1 MKITRK
7 QLRTLIESVLR
18 EEKDFDLSKV
28 IDYTVKSGDTLAV
41 LNKSYGAEDLGFTV
55 EDQIELNKKEN
66 KNFDEAFYDGD
77 KLRAGKVIK
86 LRVDS
91 AVE

>member
-1 MKITRK
+1 MKITRR

-18 EEKDFDLSKV
+18 EEKNFDLSKV
-28 IDYTVKSGDTLAV
+28 IDYTVKSGDTLSD
-41 LNKSYGAEDLGFTV
+41 LNTNLGAADLGFTV
-55 EDQIELNKKEN
+55 QDQIELNGKD
-66 KNFDEAFYDGD
+66 FDGD
-77 KLRAGKVIK
+77 KLSVGQKIK

>member
-7 QLRTLIESVLR
+7 QLRSLIESVLH

-55 EDQIELNKKEN
+55 EDQIELNKKED
-66 KNFDEAFYDGD
+66 KGFDGD
-77 KLRAGKVIK
+77 KLSVGQKIK

>member
-7 QLRTLIESVLR
+7 QLRSLIESVLH

-55 EDQIELNKKEN
+55 EDQIELNKEK
-66 KNFDEAFYDGD
+66 DEGFDGD
-77 KLRAGKVIK
+77 KLSVGQKIK

>member
-1 MKITRK
+1 MKITRR

-18 EEKDFDLSKV
+18 EEKNLDLSKV
-28 IDYTVKSGDTLAV
+28 IDYTVKSGDTLSN
-41 LNKSYGAEDLGFTV
+41 LNTKKGAAALGFTV
-55 EDQIELNKKEN
+55 QDQIELNGE
-66 KNFDEAFYDGD
+66 NFDGD
-77 KLRAGKVIK
+77 NLSVNQKIK

>member
-1 MKITRK
+1 MKITRR

-18 EEKDFDLSKV
+18 EEKNFDLSKV
-28 IDYTVKSGDTLAV
+28 IDYTVKSGDTLSD
-41 LNKSYGAEDLGFTV
+41 LNKSYGAADLGFTV
-55 EDQIELNKKEN
+55 QDQIELNGED
-66 KNFDEAFYDGD
+66 FDGD
-77 KLRAGKVIK
+77 KLSVDQKIK